1 MAPYVSHRTPQKRS
15 LLNFLGASALGHAA
29 LLGLFLWLS
38 GWGAPPKAPEMSV
51 VKTRL
56 VKLGKKRDESL
67 LPRIDKTPKAPP
79 PAPKPAPVVKPTP
92 PPAEKAPPAKATP
105 TKPVPKST
113 PKSAEAPPKRPK
125 RSASDILN
133 QFKDRNE
140 EQDLES
146 LIEKTIGTSTPE
158 GHEEGQ
164 KIGTEITGR
173 LKAEYNDVLG
183 QKIRSLYELP
193 DTISDEERVRLE
205 GFLFLQVGA
214 GGQLLDVKVD
224 KTSGNTAFD
233 NAMVAAAKK
242 AAPFPP
248 PPIPL
253 RAFYSTGVVFRFRP

>member
-1 MAPYVSHRTPQKRS
+1 MAPYSSHRTPESRW
-15 LLNFLGASALGHAA
+15 LVGFLAASVVGHVA
-29 LLGLFLWLS
+29 LLALFLWLQGWDS
-38 GWGAPPKAPEMSV
+38 GTKAPEMTV

-56 VKLGKKRDESL
+56 VKLGKKRDERL
-67 LPRIDKTPKAPP
+67 LPRIDKTPAAPP
-79 PAPKPAPVVKPTP
+79 PAPPPAPTVQPAPPPTP
-92 PPAEKAPPAKATP
+92 PAAPPAKVATP
-105 TKPVPKST
+105 KPSPKPSRAAR
-113 PKSAEAPPKRPK
+113 PAKQAPK
-125 RSASDILN
+125 RSAADILN
-133 QFKDRNE
+133 RFKDKNE

-146 LIEKTIGTSTPE
+146 LIEKTIGKTNPE
-158 GHEEGQ
+158 GHEDGHE
-164 KIGTEITGR
+164 IGTEITGR

-205 GFLFLQVGA
+205 GFLFLRVGE
-214 GGQLLDVKVD
+214 GGQLLDVHVD

-253 RAFYSTGVVFRFRP
+253 RGFYSTGVVFRFRP

>member
-1 MAPYVSHRTPQKRS
+1 MAPYFSHRSPQTRW
-15 LLNFLGASALGHAA
+15 LFGFVAASAVGHVAF
-29 LLGLFLWLS
+29 LGLFVWLS
-38 GWGAPPKAPEMSV
+38 GWGSAPKAPEMSV

-56 VKLGKKRDESL
+56 VKLGKKRDERL
-67 LPRIDKTPKAPP
+67 LPRIDKAPKPPP
-79 PAPKPAPVVKPTP
+79 PAPEPAPVVKPAAP
-92 PPAEKAPPAKATP
+92 PPKKAPKKPAPVKAKPKPAKKPAKAA
-105 TKPVPKST
+105 KKN
-113 PKSAEAPPKRPK
+113 RPK
-125 RSASDILN
+125 RSASDILS
-133 QFKDRNE
+133 QFKDKNE

-146 LIEKTIGTSTPE
+146 LIEKTIGKSTPE
-158 GHEEGQ
+158 GHEDGH

-173 LKAEYNDVLG
+173 LKAEYNDLLG